1 MLKVINPLH
10 LTVQNLKLEKVK
22 LNGQEALDFCSRK
35 EEGAGDD
42 EGRQERQRI
51 VIEATSKS
59 LK

>member
-1 MLKVINPLH
+1 M
-10 LTVQNLKLEKVK
+10 K
-22 LNGQEALDFCSRK
+22 LNGQEALDFVRSRK

-59 LK
+59 LKII